1 MNVVGLEVPLLWAS
15 ILIPIVV
22 AVIVLFVRGAKATTT
37 LSSSSLAVSAVLLVL
52 AYLEALR
59 RHAIVYDPLYARVPG
74 LGELS
79 LFMDSYGFM
88 VAFSSAAVSAIVAA
102 YSYWYMAHRFEEMG
116 LGEDAWSLYHS
127 LLLLFAAGLIGV
139 GLASNAILFYVFLEL
154 TLIPSFL
161 LIALYGYGER
171 VRIALLYLVWTHVG
185 STLYLLGV
193 LLAGYHAGADGFN
206 VFTVDEGLRSGT
218 WEYLTPRYIVEVAL
232 PMIIIG
238 MGIKMALFGLHV
250 WLPYAHAEAP
260 TPLSALLSP
269 NLIGVGA
276 YGILRFAAQTAPH
289 IFAGYMPL
297 LLTWALI
304 TMVYGG
310 LVALAQDDV
319 KRFLAYSSVSQ
330 MGYLMLGLAS
340 ATTLGYLGAMLHYVA
355 HAFGKAALFMM
366 AGVLIV
372 AVHTRSM
379 SKMGGL
385 ARIMPLTAAAALI
398 GFLHLMGIPPT
409 IGIWSKY
416 FILRGFTEV
425 IPSTMFTIAAIAVIV
440 GTTLTAVYSL
450 VSFRKIFLGP
460 LPGAK
465 PSHGHHHDG
474 AGYEKEPL
482 GMAILTLLVALV
494 GIACFFAL
502 PWLDAVTPSW

>member
-1 MNVVGLEVPLLWAS
+1 MVAGPYPLPAPLLWGAVAA
-15 ILIPIVV
+15 PIVASLV
-22 AVIVLFVRGAKATTT
+22 VLGLRGAKSTTAVATAS
-37 LSSSSLAVSAVLLVL
+37 LVVSSLLLIA
-52 AYLEALR
+52 AYCYALGV
-59 RHAIVYDPLYARVPG
+59 HGIVYDPLYARVPG
-74 LGELS
+74 VGELS
-79 LFMDSYGFM
+79 LFLDSYGFM
-88 VAFSSAAVSAIVAA
+88 VAISSAVVSALVAA

-116 LGEDAWSLYHS
+116 LGEDAWSLYHL

-139 GLASNAILFYVFLEL
+139 ALASNAILFYIFLEL

-171 VRIALLYLVWTHVG
+171 TRIALLYLVWTHIG
-185 STLYLLGV
+185 STLFLLGA
-193 LLAGYHAGADGFN
+193 LLAGFNAGAAGFN
-206 VFTVDEGLRSGT
+206 IFTVREGLLLNVWGSRV
-218 WEYLTPRYIVEVAL
+218 PFYILHVAI

-238 MGIKMALFGLHV
+238 MGVKMALLGLHV

-276 YGILRFAAQTAPH
+276 YGILRFAAQAAPS
-289 IFAGYMPL
+289 IFAGYAPWL
-297 LLTWALI
+297 IAWALA
-304 TMVYGG
+304 TMIYGG

-330 MGYLMLGLAS
+330 MGYLMLGLGA
-340 ATTLGYLGAMLHYVA
+340 ANAAGYTGAMLHYVA

-372 AVHTRSM
+372 ALHTRSM
-379 SKMGGL
+379 SKLGGL
-385 ARIMPLTAAAALI
+385 APLLPVTAAAALL

-416 FILRGFTEV
+416 LILRGFAEATV
-425 IPSTMFTIAAIAVIV
+425 PGAYVAAAAAIIV

-450 VSFRKIFLGP
+450 VAFRRIFLGP
-460 LPGAK
+460 LPGAEH
-465 PSHGHHHDG
+465 HGHHHDG
-474 AGYEKEPL
+474 AGVVEPR
-482 GMAILTLLVALV
+482 GMAWVTMLAALFGVA
-494 GIACFFAL
+494 AFFAL
-502 PWLDAVTPSW
+502 PYLTAITP